1 MSDQKKSGRKKV
13 TRKMGPPAK
22 DQEMKNKKQ
31 NSSSQKKNNRYNN
44 PAHAGLQTMQGLDL
58 TEPLPEPGPVPHGA
72 MRLVALGGVSEIGRN
87 MMTYEYGGKLLIV
100 DCGVLFPSS
109 SEPGIDLILPDFS
122 YIEDRLDDVEALVL
136 THGHEDHIGAIP
148 FLLKLRNDIPII
160 GSAFSNAL
168 VKAKCDEHGLR
179 PHLVDVT
186 EDSVQHRGDFTIE
199 FFNVNHSIPGAL
211 GVVVSSPAGVV
222 VQSGDIKVD
231 QLPKDGCPT
240 DLPKLSRFGDDG
252 VDLLLLDSTNAGRPG
267 LAASEAHIEPNIRR
281 IIRDA
286 QNGVVVSCFA
296 SNVTRVQI
304 IADAARAAGRKIVLM
319 GRSMERN
326 MGIAREMGLL
336 DIPAEDLVAPDHI
349 KRHDLSELVVIT
361 TGTQGEVMAGMARLA
376 RGEHRQLSL
385 QENDLVVMSSST
397 VPGNEEAVYGMLNT
411 FSQRGID
418 IITDHDA
425 DIHVSGHGN
434 ATDLLFVYNAARP
447 KNVMPVHGEY
457 RHLRANRELAI
468 ATGVPPKNVVLA
480 PNGVCVDLMDGQAQL
495 AGEIPVGYLYVDGLS
510 TGDISEDV
518 LHDRSVLGEGGFI
531 AATVVVDRTSGKPL
545 TEPQVIGKGFTDELH
560 ALDEVPELVERG
572 LIKLSEQGENDPYRM
587 AQTVRRTVG
596 KWVAKKWRRRP
607 MIVPTVI
614 AADPGSRRKR

>member
-1 MSDQKKSGRKKV
+1 MSDHKKSGRKKA
-13 TRKMGPPAK
+13 TRKMGPPAEEE
-22 DQEMKNKKQ
+22 DMKNLDPQASPKKKD
-31 NSSSQKKNNRYNN
+31 NRSST

-58 TEPLPEPGPVPHGA
+58 TEPLPEPGPVPSGA

-87 MMTYEYGGKLLIV
+87 MMTYEYNGRLLIV

-109 SEPGIDLILPDFS
+109 SEPGIDLILPDFG

-148 FLLKLRNDIPII
+148 FLLKLRSDIPIV

-168 VKAKCDEHGLR
+168 VKAKCDEHGLK
-179 PHLVDVT
+179 PQLIDVT
-186 EDSVQHRGDFTIE
+186 AESIQHHGEFKIE

-211 GVVVSSPAGVV
+211 GVVISTPAGVV

-240 DLPKLSRFGDDG
+240 DLPKLSRFGDEG
-252 VDLLLLDSTNAGRPG
+252 VDLLLLDSTNATRPG

-286 QNGVVVSCFA
+286 HNGVVVSCFA

-304 IADAARAAGRKIVLM
+304 IADAARAAGRKIALL

-336 DIPAEDLVAPDHI
+336 DIPSDDLVAPDHI
-349 KRHDLSELVVIT
+349 KRYDLSELVIVT

-376 RGEHRQLSL
+376 RGEHRQVSL
-385 QENDLVVMSSST
+385 QENDMVIMSSST

-418 IITDHDA
+418 VVTDHDV
-425 DIHVSGHGN
+425 DIHVSGHGY
-434 ATDLLFVYNAARP
+434 ATDLLFIYNAARP

-457 RHLRANRELAI
+457 RHLRANRDLAI
-468 ATGVPPKNVVLA
+468 ATGVAPENVVLA
-480 PNGVCVDLMDGQAQL
+480 PNGVCVDLADGQATL
-495 AGEIPVGYLYVDGLS
+495 AGQIPVGYLYVDGLS

-560 ALDEVPELVERG
+560 ALDEVSELVDKA
-572 LIKLSEQGENDPYRM
+572 LVKLADQGENDPYRM

-614 AADPGSRRKR
+614 AADPESRGD